1 VSQLHHKK
9 HLLGT
14 SLLVFDLPCLILD
27 LLLQLINKPLGSQQ
41 DRLLVA
47 AQRLIAQLE
56 QQVQEQVWQIQDKEH
71 CIELSSMYLISLTAC
86 NCACLSHRLF
96 TGGCFVSF
104 SCNTFILYV
113 DTFFTH
119 SIMP

>member
-1 VSQLHHKK
+1 MSQLHHKK

-14 SLLVFDLPCLILD
+14 FLLVFDLPCLILD

-96 TGGCFVSF
+96 IKSK
-104 SCNTFILYV
+104 
-113 DTFFTH
+113 
-119 SIMP
+119 

>member
-1 VSQLHHKK
+1 MSQLHHKK

-71 CIELSSMYLISLTAC
+71 CIELSSMHLISLTAC

-96 TGGCFVSF
+96 IKSK
-104 SCNTFILYV
+104 
-113 DTFFTH
+113 
-119 SIMP
+119 